1 MQLIQ
6 PVFLATFL
14 EVIWWMLIVFF
25 WITFIAMF
33 IGTFADI
40 FRRDDMSGLS
50 KVLWIVLI
58 LFLPILG
65 ILIYL
70 IFRPRV
76 TPSDIRMAEQTR
88 RMYGASAADDIAKAQ
103 QLLQSGAIDQGQFEE
118 LKRRALA

>member
-1 MQLIQ
+1 
-6 PVFLATFL
+6 
-14 EVIWWMLIVFF
+14 
-25 WITFIAMF
+25 MF

-103 QLLQSGAIDQGQFEE
+103 QLLQSGTINQEEFER
-118 LKRRALA
+118 LKNRALA